1 MTTAVLHL
9 DPEGGVL
16 RIVQVTDTHLEQQ
29 RGGTLLGMDTDESL
43 AHVLSL
49 ARAGAEPPDLLLATG
64 DIANHACAEAYARA
78 REAFEALGVPWA
90 WLPGNHD
97 EFGPMQRV
105 LGRGEPMVR
114 AVRTPHWQVLLLDS
128 SVPGEVGGR
137 LGPDELAL
145 LERLL
150 LEEPA
155 LHALVCLHHQPVPVG
170 CAWLDEQMVA
180 DAEAFFAVLRRHP
193 QVRMVL
199 WGHVHQEF
207 AGERDGI
214 ALRATP
220 SSCIQFAP
228 ASAGFRV
235 DEQSPG
241 LRWLEL
247 SPDGSVATQVSRVQ
261 GVAFSFDRDSAGY
274 L

>member
-247 SPDGSVATQVSRVQ
+247 SPDGSIATQVSRVQ